1 MAILLILTLLA
12 QKLSQA
18 RSTSEHVAHKRFLS
32 TVPEVYA
39 KVGFGVLGKHGK
51 LGYENREVSI
61 LGQPYLHSL
70 STHPPYASSAIV
82 KYDISRF
89 SRRANDH
96 QVRLVSRAAVND
108 KNNYRRRTGSLLTW
122 HIFADGKEKWASV
135 PMDRP
140 GHTQTADILLA
151 GAFAFAFVLLVIT
164 RCFCPCGCES
174 LSLSLSLLS
183 HTYYC
188 RSTGTKHESRT
199 THPDILCACT
209 ERERERERERE
220 GA

>member
-1 MAILLILTLLA
+1 MEILLILTLLA
-12 QKLSQA
+12 QKLSQV
-18 RSTSEHVAHKRFLS
+18 RPTSEHVAHKRFLS

-89 SRRANDH
+89 SRRANDN

-151 GAFAFAFVLLVIT
+151 GAFAFAFAFVLLVIT

-174 LSLSLSLLS
+174 LSLSPLS
-183 HTYYC
+183 HILLPLH
-188 RSTGTKHESRT
+188 RHETRI
-199 THPDILCACT
+199 THHAP
-209 ERERERERERE
+209 
-220 GA
+220 